1 MPQILN
7 ICTMWF
13 MLLGFENSYLI
24 SCVLVSHFT
33 IFKDIL
39 QKFHIKLSIYI
50 YIKERVE
57 KYIIELKVIITLD
70 NTTIKF

>member
-1 MPQILN
+1 MLTNMPQTLN

-39 QKFHIKLSIYI
+39 QKFHIKISIYI
-50 YIKERVE
+50 YIYKRG
-57 KYIIELKVIITLD
+57 LKNIL
-70 NTTIKF
+70 